1 MTQEAHRKRR
11 HGGQAKPPAQLKRN
25 NLSFRTRAGLR
36 ERLEKAAAAGGRSVS
51 EEIEHRLLRDFGWE
65 ATKADIDEMKARAAA
80 WENSARIGAIRAA
93 GLQILREI
101 SGRPTQVIID
111 LETLLAEADGLARG
125 LRSGFFDKP
134 QPARDEPR
142 PMTPEEAQRAL
153 EEIEKIKRMLEA
165 AANPGDAAA

>member
-1 MTQEAHRKRR
+1 MHNRQVGRFF
-11 HGGQAKPPAQLKRN
+11 P
-25 NLSFRTRAGLR
+25 
-36 ERLEKAAAAGGRSVS
+36 LENSSSVNAICS
-51 EEIEHRLLRDFGWE
+51 TSVPNEHRLLRDFGWE

-101 SGRPTQVIID
+101 SGKPTRVIID

-125 LRSGFFDKP
+125 LRPGFFDKP
-134 QPARDEPR
+134 LPAREEPR